1 MSRAMAR
8 VSSLLLVVVVASLA
22 GCAAA
27 PPAPLPPAVTL
38 QPGDLKSL
46 AGEWEGSVTGSR
58 TGTFD
63 GPRLSGT
70 MSVKEDGSFTSNL
83 SGQPGVGQLRIVD
96 GKRKSVS
103 LEFARTTRPGVF
115 ALKKQWSDAGTWTLL
130 IAVAQGKDDQ
140 VQAIVNVGSDGRV
153 ASVRVPTRRQ
163 GDWTVP
169 APVSVAEID
178 KELRARAAN

>member
-1 MSRAMAR
+1 MAR

-96 GKRKSVS
+96 GKLMYEGANMRGTATVHGTGKDQV
-103 LEFARTTRPGVF
+103 
-115 ALKKQWSDAGTWTLL
+115 LKGQGTW
-130 IAVAQGKDDQ
+130 
-140 VQAIVNVGSDGRV
+140 VGSPGQS
-153 ASVRVPTRRQ
+153 SVEMKRR
-163 GDWTVP
+163 
-169 APVSVAEID
+169 
-178 KELRARAAN
+178 

>member
-96 GKRKSVS
+96 GKLMYEGANMRGTATVHGTGKDQV
-103 LEFARTTRPGVF
+103 
-115 ALKKQWSDAGTWTLL
+115 LKGQGTW
-130 IAVAQGKDDQ
+130 
-140 VQAIVNVGSDGRV
+140 VGSPGQS
-153 ASVRVPTRRQ
+153 SVEMKRR
-163 GDWTVP
+163 
-169 APVSVAEID
+169 
-178 KELRARAAN
+178 